1 MITYWQQIEGLFV
14 RTKKSEIDT
23 SLPLWIDARNVTRD
37 ESTELQETYNIEQD
51 HILDILDPDEL
62 SRIEDGEGGYI
73 LTIVRVPVYDP
84 AAETPY
90 FTVPIGI
97 IIKGNVIITI
107 CWTDSEVIKDFS
119 ANRVRN
125 IRLTDF
131 PSFIVQIL
139 NRANLNFLRYLKEI
153 NRRSTSIQNE
163 MRMEIEN
170 KEIMLLLGLEKSL
183 VYFTTSLK
191 SNSLLLEKMRTT
203 KLIKF
208 DEDDLD
214 FVEGV
219 KIDNRQAIE
228 MADTYTYILFGVMN
242 AFSSVTSNN
251 LNNVMKKLAII
262 NLVMM
267 APTFVTS
274 FFGMNYKLPFENL
287 PGYIPVIIATV
298 LCLISVFLCSLL
310 LNFNK
315 EKIQARKSSRKL
327 TKKQRR
333 SVKAETRRI
342 KKQEKKLKKYF
353 FFWKLPVVSE
363 FLILNFEFPNYM
375 LF

>member
-1 MITYWQQIEGLFV
+1 MITYWQQVDGQFTK
-14 RTKKSEIDT
+14 TKKDAVNT
-23 SLPLWIDARNVTRD
+23 SLPLWVDARNVTRD
-37 ESTELQETYNIEQD
+37 ETTELQETYQLEQD

-62 SRIEDGEGGYI
+62 SRIEDGDSGYI

-90 FTVPIGI
+90 FTVPVGI
-97 IIKGNVIITI
+97 IVKGKTIITL
-107 CWTDSEVIKDFS
+107 CWTDSEVLKDFG
-119 ANRVRN
+119 ANRIRNVRLN
-125 IRLTDF
+125 DF
-131 PSFIVQIL
+131 PSFIVHIM

-163 MRMEIEN
+163 MRLEIEN
-170 KEIMLLLGLEKSL
+170 QEILQMLGLEKSL

-191 SNSLLLEKMRTT
+191 SNSLLLQKMKST

-219 KIDNRQAIE
+219 AIDNRQAIE
-228 MADTYTYILFGVMN
+228 MADTYSNILFGVMD

-251 LNNVMKKLAII
+251 LNVVMKKLAII

-274 FFGMNYKLPFENL
+274 FFGMNFKLPFETL
-287 PGYIPVIIATV
+287 PGYVPVTVATIICIV
-298 LCLISVFLCSLL
+298 SVGISWVL
-310 LNFNK
+310 LNINR
-315 EKIQARKSSRKL
+315 ETMKIARKAKKMNRKQ
-327 TKKQRR
+327 KAK
-333 SVKAETRRI
+333 VKAETKKLR
-342 KKQEKKLKKYF
+342 KQEKKLK
-353 FFWKLPVVSE
+353 
-363 FLILNFEFPNYM
+363 
-375 LF
+375 

>member
-1 MITYWQQIEGLFV
+1 MITYWQQEEGQFFKI
-14 RTKKSEIDT
+14 KKDEIN
-23 SLPLWIDARNVTRD
+23 SKKPLWIDARNVTRD
-37 ESTELQETYNIEQD
+37 ETNQLQQDYDIEQD

-62 SRIEDGEGGYI
+62 SRMEDGEGYI

-90 FTVPIGI
+90 FAVPVGI
-97 IIKGNVIITI
+97 IIKGRTIITI
-107 CWTDSEVIKDFS
+107 CWTDCEILKDFGN
-119 ANRVRN
+119 NRIKN

-131 PSFIVQIL
+131 PSFIVQIM

-170 KEIMLLLGLEKSL
+170 QEIMLMLGLEKSL
-183 VYFTTSLK
+183 VYFSTSLK
-191 SNSLLLEKMRTT
+191 SNALLLQKMKST

-208 DEDDLD
+208 DDEDID

-219 KIDNRQAIE
+219 AIDNRQAIE
-228 MADTYTYILFGVMN
+228 MADTYTDILFGVMD

-251 LNNVMKKLAII
+251 LNIVMKKLAII

-274 FFGMNYKLPFENL
+274 FFGMNYKLPFETL
-287 PGYIPVIIATV
+287 PGYIPVLIATG
-298 LCLISVFLCSLL
+298 LCVISVFLSVWL
-310 LNFNK
+310 LNINK
-315 EKIQARKSSRKL
+315 SNIEARRTARKLSRK
-327 TKKQRR
+327 QRMKI
-333 SVKAETRRI
+333 KAETRKL
-342 KKQEKKLKKYF
+342 KKQERKLK
-353 FFWKLPVVSE
+353 
-363 FLILNFEFPNYM
+363 
-375 LF
+375 

>member
-1 MITYWQQIEGLFV
+1 MITYWQQIDGLFTK
-14 RTKKSEIDT
+14 TKKDDVKT

-37 ESTELQETYNIEQD
+37 ETTALQEEYQIEQD

-62 SRIEDGEGGYI
+62 SRIEDGDSGYI

-84 AAETPY
+84 TAETPY

-97 IIKGNVIITI
+97 IIKGKIIITI
-107 CWTDSEVIKDFS
+107 CWTDSEVLKDFG
-119 ANRVRN
+119 ANRIRNVRLN
-125 IRLTDF
+125 DF

-170 KEIMLLLGLEKSL
+170 REIMLMLGLEKSL
-183 VYFTTSLK
+183 VYFATSLK
-191 SNSLLLEKMRTT
+191 SNSLLLQKMKST

-208 DEDDLD
+208 DDDDID

-219 KIDNRQAIE
+219 MIDNRQAIE
-228 MADTYTYILFGVMN
+228 MADTYSNILFGVMD

-251 LNNVMKKLAII
+251 LNVVMKKLAII

-274 FFGMNYKLPFENL
+274 FFGMNFKLPFDDL
-287 PGYIPVIIATV
+287 PGYIPVFIATV
-298 LCLISVFLCSLL
+298 ICLVSVFLCSWL
-310 LNFNK
+310 LNLNQDTK
-315 EKIQARKSSRKL
+315 TAVRNARKMSRKQKKKVRAE
-327 TKKQRR
+327 TKKLHRL
-333 SVKAETRRI
+333 
-342 KKQEKKLKKYF
+342 EKKLK
-353 FFWKLPVVSE
+353 
-363 FLILNFEFPNYM
+363 
-375 LF
+375 

>member
-1 MITYWQQIEGLFV
+1 MITYWQQIDGQFTK
-14 RTKKSEIDT
+14 TKKEDVDT
-23 SLPLWIDARNVTRD
+23 KHPLWIDARNVTRD
-37 ESTELQETYNIEQD
+37 ETNFLQEEYKIEQD

-62 SRIEDGEGGYI
+62 SRIEDGDSGYI

-84 AAETPY
+84 SAETPY

-97 IIKGNVIITI
+97 IIKGRTIITI
-107 CWTDSEVIKDFS
+107 CWTDSEVLKDFG
-119 ANRVRN
+119 ANRIRN
-125 IRLTDF
+125 VRLTDF

-170 KEIMLLLGLEKSL
+170 REIMLMLGLEKSL
-183 VYFTTSLK
+183 VYFATSLK
-191 SNSLLLEKMRTT
+191 SNSLLLQKMKST

-219 KIDNRQAIE
+219 MIDNRQAIE
-228 MADTYTYILFGVMN
+228 MADTYSNILFGVMD

-251 LNNVMKKLAII
+251 LNVVMKKLAII

-287 PGYIPVIIATV
+287 PGYLPVLIATG
-298 LCLISVFLCSLL
+298 LCLVSVFICSWL

-315 EKIQARKSSRKL
+315 DTVSAIKNVRKMSRKQKSSVRKE
-327 TKKQRR
+327 KK
-333 SVKAETRRI
+333 KL
-342 KKQEKKLKKYF
+342 KKQEKRLSK
-353 FFWKLPVVSE
+353 
-363 FLILNFEFPNYM
+363 
-375 LF
+375 

>member
-1 MITYWQQIEGLFV
+1 MITYWQQEEGQFFK
-14 RTKKSEIDT
+14 TKKDEIN
-23 SLPLWIDARNVTRD
+23 SKKPLWIDARNVTRD
-37 ESTELQETYNIEQD
+37 ETNQLQEDYDIEQD

-62 SRIEDGEGGYI
+62 SRMEDGEGYI

-90 FTVPIGI
+90 FAVPVGI
-97 IIKGNVIITI
+97 IIKGRTIITI
-107 CWTDSEVIKDFS
+107 CWTDCEILKDFGN
-119 ANRVRN
+119 NRIKN

-131 PSFIVQIL
+131 PSFIVQIM

-170 KEIMLLLGLEKSL
+170 QEIMLMLGLEKSL
-183 VYFTTSLK
+183 VYFSTSLK
-191 SNSLLLEKMRTT
+191 SNALLLQKMKST

-208 DEDDLD
+208 DDEDID

-219 KIDNRQAIE
+219 AIDNRQAIE
-228 MADTYTYILFGVMN
+228 MADTYTDILFGVMD

-251 LNNVMKKLAII
+251 LNIVMKKLAII

-274 FFGMNYKLPFENL
+274 FFGMNYKLPFETL
-287 PGYIPVIIATV
+287 PGYIPVLIATG
-298 LCLISVFLCSLL
+298 LCVISVFLSVWL
-310 LNFNK
+310 LNINK
-315 EKIQARKSSRKL
+315 SNIEARRTARKLSRK
-327 TKKQRR
+327 QRMKI
-333 SVKAETRRI
+333 KAETR
-342 KKQEKKLKKYF
+342 KLKRQERRLK
-353 FFWKLPVVSE
+353 
-363 FLILNFEFPNYM
+363 
-375 LF
+375 

>member
-1 MITYWQQIEGLFV
+1 MITYWQQIDGQFTK
-14 RTKKSEIDT
+14 TKKDEINT
-23 SLPLWIDARNVTRD
+23 SLPLWIDARSINREETVT
-37 ESTELQETYNIEQD
+37 LQNEFQIEQD
-51 HILDILDPDEL
+51 HMLDILDPDEL
-62 SRIEDGEGGYI
+62 SRIEDGDSGYI

-84 AAETPY
+84 SAETPY

-97 IIKGNVIITI
+97 IIKGKTIITI
-107 CWTDSEVIKDFS
+107 CWTDSEVLKDFS
-119 ANRVRN
+119 ANRIRNVRLN
-125 IRLTDF
+125 DF

-170 KEIMLLLGLEKSL
+170 KEIMLMLGLEKSL

-191 SNSLLLEKMRTT
+191 SNSLLLQKMKST

-208 DEDDLD
+208 DDDDID

-219 KIDNRQAIE
+219 MIDNRQAIE
-228 MADTYTYILFGVMN
+228 MADTYSNILFGVMD

-251 LNNVMKKLAII
+251 LNVVMKKLAII

-287 PGYIPVIIATV
+287 PGYIPVLIATG
-298 LCLISVFLCSLL
+298 LCLVSVFICSWL

-315 EKIQARKSSRKL
+315 ETISKIKKAKKLSRKQKRSVRAE
-327 TKKQRR
+327 TKKLH
-333 SVKAETRRI
+333 KL
-342 KKQEKKLKKYF
+342 EKKLK
-353 FFWKLPVVSE
+353 
-363 FLILNFEFPNYM
+363 
-375 LF
+375 

>member
-1 MITYWQQIEGLFV
+1 MITYWQQVDGQFTK
-14 RTKKSEIDT
+14 TKKDAVNT
-23 SLPLWIDARNVTRD
+23 SLPLWVDARNVTRD
-37 ESTELQETYNIEQD
+37 ETTELQETYQLEQD

-62 SRIEDGEGGYI
+62 SRIEDGDSGYI

-90 FTVPIGI
+90 FTVPVGI
-97 IIKGNVIITI
+97 IVKGKTIITL
-107 CWTDSEVIKDFS
+107 CWTDSEVLKDFG
-119 ANRVRN
+119 ANRIRNVRLN
-125 IRLTDF
+125 DF
-131 PSFIVQIL
+131 PSFIVHIM

-163 MRMEIEN
+163 MRLEIEN
-170 KEIMLLLGLEKSL
+170 QEILQMLGLEKSL

-191 SNSLLLEKMRTT
+191 SNSLLLQKMKST

-219 KIDNRQAIE
+219 AIDNRQAIE
-228 MADTYTYILFGVMN
+228 MADTYSNILFGVMD

-251 LNNVMKKLAII
+251 LNVVMKKLAII

-274 FFGMNYKLPFENL
+274 FFGMNFKLPFETL
-287 PGYIPVIIATV
+287 PGYVPVTVATIICIV
-298 LCLISVFLCSLL
+298 SVGISWVL
-310 LNFNK
+310 LNINR
-315 EKIQARKSSRKL
+315 ETMKIAQKAKKMNRKQKA
-327 TKKQRR
+327 K
-333 SVKAETRRI
+333 VKAETKKL
-342 KKQEKKLKKYF
+342 KKQEKKLK
-353 FFWKLPVVSE
+353 
-363 FLILNFEFPNYM
+363 
-375 LF
+375 